1 MSNATLNRFYTLH
14 FILPF
19 LVLVMT
25 LGHLATLHR
34 KGSSNPLGA
43 TDHLNKLPFH
53 PLYSYKDIVGFGLF
67 FMFLVFLTYFAPYSM
82 IDVENSLEANRL
94 VTPVHIQPE

>member
-19 LVLVMT
+19 LVLVIT
-25 LGHLATLHR
+25 LGHLATLHA
-34 KGSSNPLGA
+34 KGSSNPLGSI
-43 TDHLNKLPFH
+43 DHLNKVAFH
-53 PLYSYKDIVGFGLF
+53 PLYRYKDIVGFGLF
-67 FMFLVFLTYFAPYSM
+67 FLLLAYLTFFAPYRM
-82 IDVENSLEANRL
+82 IDVENSLEANSL